1 MKEEMVN
8 HPSHYNHGKLECIDI
23 MEDVFGIDETKAFCK
38 LNAFKYLVRAELK
51 GKEVEDI
58 DKALW
63 YLNKHQELAKKQNVE
78 RIIDNV

>member
-1 MKEEMVN
+1 MKEERVN

-23 MEDVFGIDETKAFCK
+23 MEDVFGIDETRAFCK

-51 GKEVEDI
+51 GSEFEDI

-63 YLNKHQELAKKQNVE
+63 YLNKHQELIKKQSVE

>member
-1 MKEEMVN
+1 MKEERVN
-8 HPSHYNHGKLECIDI
+8 HPSHYNRGKLECIDI
-23 MEDVFGIDETKAFCK
+23 MEDVFGIDETRAFCK

-51 GKEVEDI
+51 GSEFEDI

-63 YLNKHQELAKKQNVE
+63 YLNKHQELIKKQSVE

>member
-1 MKEEMVN
+1 MKEERVN

-23 MEDVFGIDETKAFCK
+23 MEDVFGIDETRAFCK

-51 GKEVEDI
+51 GSEFEDI

-63 YLNKHQELAKKQNVE
+63 YLNKHQELIKKQSVE
-78 RIIDNV
+78 RIIGNV

>member
-1 MKEEMVN
+1 MKEERVN

-23 MEDVFGIDETKAFCK
+23 MEDVFGVDETKAFCK

-51 GKEVEDI
+51 GCEVEDI
-58 DKALW
+58 GKALW
-63 YLNKHQELAKKQNVE
+63 YLNKHQELVKKHNVD

>member
-1 MKEEMVN
+1 MAAENVN

-51 GKEVEDI
+51 GNESEDI

-63 YLNKHQELAKKQNVE
+63 YLEKHQELAKKQEAEQIINNV
-78 RIIDNV
+78 

>member
-1 MKEEMVN
+1 MKEERVN

-23 MEDVFGIDETKAFCK
+23 MEDVFGIDETRAFCK

-51 GKEVEDI
+51 GSEFEDI

-63 YLNKHQELAKKQNVE
+63 YLNKHQELLKKQSVE

>member
-1 MKEEMVN
+1 MAAENVN
-8 HPSHYNHGKLECIDI
+8 HPSHYNHGRLECIDI

-51 GKEVEDI
+51 GNESEDI

-63 YLNKHQELAKKQNVE
+63 YLEKHQELAKRQETEQIMNNV
-78 RIIDNV
+78 

>member
-1 MKEEMVN
+1 MAAENVN
-8 HPSHYNHGKLECIDI
+8 HPSHYNHGRLECIDI

-51 GKEVEDI
+51 GNEPEDI

-63 YLNKHQELAKKQNVE
+63 YLEKHHELAKRQETEQIMNNV
-78 RIIDNV
+78 

>member
-1 MKEEMVN
+1 
-8 HPSHYNHGKLECIDI
+8 
-23 MEDVFGIDETKAFCK
+23 MEDVFGIDETRAFCK

-51 GKEVEDI
+51 GSEFEDI

-63 YLNKHQELAKKQNVE
+63 YLNKHQELVKKQSVE

>member
-1 MKEEMVN
+1 MMEENVN

-38 LNAFKYLVRAELK
+38 LNAFKYIVRAELK
-51 GKEVEDI
+51 GNEVEDI

-63 YLNKHQELAKKQNVE
+63 YLNKHQELIKRQCAE

>member
-1 MKEEMVN
+1 MKEERVN

-23 MEDVFGIDETKAFCK
+23 MEDVFGIDETRAFCK

-51 GKEVEDI
+51 GSEFEDI

-63 YLNKHQELAKKQNVE
+63 YLNKHQELVKKQSVE

>member
-1 MKEEMVN
+1 MKEERVN

-23 MEDVFGIDETKAFCK
+23 MEDVFGIDETRAFCK
-38 LNAFKYLVRAELK
+38 LNAFKCLVRAELK
-51 GKEVEDI
+51 GSEVEDI

-63 YLNKHQELAKKQNVE
+63 YLNKHQELVNKQSVE

>member
-1 MKEEMVN
+1 MKEERVN
-8 HPSHYNHGKLECIDI
+8 HPSHYNHGKLESIDI
-23 MEDVFGIDETKAFCK
+23 MEDVFGIDETRAFCK

-51 GKEVEDI
+51 GSEVEDI

-63 YLNKHQELAKKQNVE
+63 YLNKHQELIKKQSVE

>member
-1 MKEEMVN
+1 MVN

-23 MEDVFGIDETKAFCK
+23 MEDVFGLDETKAFCK

-63 YLNKHQELAKKQNVE
+63 YLNKHQELAKKQNAE

>member
-1 MKEEMVN
+1 MSTDNVN
-8 HPSHYNHGKLECIDI
+8 HPSHYNRGKLECIDI
-23 MEDVFGIDETKAFCK
+23 MEDVFGIDETRAFCK

-51 GKEVEDI
+51 GSEVEDI

-63 YLNKHQELAKKQNVE
+63 YLNKHQELVNKQSVE

>member
-1 MKEEMVN
+1 MTEENVN
-8 HPSHYNHGKLECIDI
+8 HPSHYNRGKLECIDI

-63 YLNKHQELAKKQNVE
+63 YLNKHQELIKRQCAE

>member
-1 MKEEMVN
+1 MAAENVN

-51 GKEVEDI
+51 GNESEDI

-63 YLNKHQELAKKQNVE
+63 YLEKHQELAKRQETEQIMNNV
-78 RIIDNV
+78 

>member
-1 MKEEMVN
+1 MAVENVN

-51 GKEVEDI
+51 GK
-58 DKALW
+58 
-63 YLNKHQELAKKQNVE
+63 
-78 RIIDNV
+78 

>member
-1 MKEEMVN
+1 
-8 HPSHYNHGKLECIDI
+8 
-23 MEDVFGIDETKAFCK
+23 MEDVFGIDETRAFCK

-51 GKEVEDI
+51 GSEVEDI

-63 YLNKHQELAKKQNVE
+63 YLNKHQELVKKQSVE

>member
-1 MKEEMVN
+1 MAVENVN

-23 MEDVFGIDETKAFCK
+23 MEDVFGIEETKAFCK

-51 GKEVEDI
+51 GNEPEDI

-63 YLNKHQELAKKQNVE
+63 YLEKHQELARKQETEQIMNNV
-78 RIIDNV
+78 

>member
-1 MKEEMVN
+1 MKEERVN

-23 MEDVFGIDETKAFCK
+23 MEDVFGIDETKAFRK

-51 GKEVEDI
+51 GCEFEDI

-63 YLNKHQELAKKQNVE
+63 YLNKHQELIKKQSVE

>member
-1 MKEEMVN
+1 MAAENVN

-51 GKEVEDI
+51 GKEAEDI
-58 DKALW
+58 DKAIW
-63 YLNKHQELAKKQNVE
+63 YLQKHQELVRKQE
-78 RIIDNV
+78 AEQFIDKF

>member
-1 MKEEMVN
+1 MKEERVN

-23 MEDVFGIDETKAFCK
+23 MEDVFGIDETRAFCK
-38 LNAFKYLVRAELK
+38 LNAIKYLVRAELK
-51 GKEVEDI
+51 GSEVEDI

-63 YLNKHQELAKKQNVE
+63 YLNKHQELVKKQSVE

>member
-1 MKEEMVN
+1 MAAENVN
-8 HPSHYNHGKLECIDI
+8 HPSHYNHGRLECIDI

-51 GKEVEDI
+51 GNELEDI

-63 YLNKHQELAKKQNVE
+63 YLEKHQELARKQETEQIMNNV
-78 RIIDNV
+78 

>member
-1 MKEEMVN
+1 MAVENVN

-51 GKEVEDI
+51 GNEPEDI

-63 YLNKHQELAKKQNVE
+63 YLEKHQELARKQE
-78 RIIDNV
+78 TEQIINDV

>member
-1 MKEEMVN
+1 MKEERVN

-58 DKALW
+58 DKAVW
-63 YLNKHQELAKKQNVE
+63 YLNKHQELVKKQSAE
-78 RIIDNV
+78 RIINNV

>member
-1 MKEEMVN
+1 
-8 HPSHYNHGKLECIDI
+8 
-23 MEDVFGIDETKAFCK
+23 MEDVFEIDETRAFCK

-51 GKEVEDI
+51 GSEFEDI

-63 YLNKHQELAKKQNVE
+63 YLNNHQELVKKQSVE

>member
-1 MKEEMVN
+1 MAAENVN
-8 HPSHYNHGKLECIDI
+8 HPSHYNHGRLECIDI

-51 GKEVEDI
+51 GNESEDI

-63 YLNKHQELAKKQNVE
+63 YLEKHQELAKKQETEQIMNNV
-78 RIIDNV
+78 

>member
-1 MKEEMVN
+1 
-8 HPSHYNHGKLECIDI
+8 
-23 MEDVFGIDETKAFCK
+23 MEDVFGIDETRAFCK

-51 GKEVEDI
+51 GSEVEDI

-63 YLNKHQELAKKQNVE
+63 YLNKHQELVNKQSVE

>member
-1 MKEEMVN
+1 MTEENVN

-38 LNAFKYLVRAELK
+38 LNAFKYIVRAELK
-51 GKEVEDI
+51 GNEVEDI

-63 YLNKHQELAKKQNVE
+63 YLNKHQELIKRQCAE